1 MVEAVGEEDEEVM
14 RGRVAEFAERGYVLL
29 PDTTLSASELAL
41 LNAAIDAD
49 RAQNMDSW
57 LKRSSRESGRT
68 QCVDLLLTT
77 DAFDSVCAHPAVLPT
92 LHRLLGND
100 VRRPKRPC
108 PL

>member
-1 MVEAVGEEDEEVM
+1 ML

-29 PDTTLSASELAL
+29 PDTTLSASELAV

-57 LKRSSRESGRT
+57 LKRGSRESGRT
-68 QCVDLLLTT
+68 QSADLLLTT

-92 LHRLLGND
+92 LHRMLGND